1 MKSPGR
7 STLGLIFA
15 GILAL
20 FSTAAAADD
29 PYPSKQIRIIVQF
42 GAGTSTDIVAR
53 IVAQKLSQSLGQSVV
68 IENKVGA
75 GGILGT
81 ELAARAKP
89 DGYTIVMAVSSVF
102 GIDPTLYAKLPFD
115 VLKDFTPITMLVT
128 VPQTLVVPENGPR
141 TVRELVELA
150 RARPGQLGY
159 ASLGV
164 GSTNQLT
171 TVMFTSTVGIDLIH
185 VPFKG
190 SAEAANQVIGGT
202 VPMMFDALPAVL
214 TPVRAGK
221 LRALA
226 LSSAKR
232 SPLLPDVPTLAEA
245 GYPGIEALGW
255 IGMAVPAG
263 TPTTIIDR
271 LNREIVAVLNDPEV
285 KPKLEEMGF
294 TTLGESPQASRKF
307 IEDEI
312 VKWGKAVRDSG
323 AKVE

>member
-7 STLGLIFA
+7 STLGLVFA

-102 GIDPTLYAKLPFD
+102 GIDPTLYARLPFD

-128 VPQTLVVPENGPR
+128 VPQTLVVPENGPN

-150 RARPGQLGY
+150 RARL
-159 ASLGV
+159 
-164 GSTNQLT
+164 
-171 TVMFTSTVGIDLIH
+171 
-185 VPFKG
+185 
-190 SAEAANQVIGGT
+190 
-202 VPMMFDALPAVL
+202 
-214 TPVRAGK
+214 
-221 LRALA
+221 
-226 LSSAKR
+226 
-232 SPLLPDVPTLAEA
+232 TLAR
-245 GYPGIEALGW
+245 
-255 IGMAVPAG
+255 
-263 TPTTIIDR
+263 TR
-271 LNREIVAVLNDPEV
+271 LIFV
-285 KPKLEEMGF
+285 
-294 TTLGESPQASRKF
+294 
-307 IEDEI
+307 
-312 VKWGKAVRDSG
+312 
-323 AKVE
+323 VEF